1 MAFSNPKLL
10 KMISLES
17 GIPISG
23 KLYSDAL
30 SEIDGPAGT
39 YLEMMRHNVK
49 SLIEAFNS

>member
-1 MAFSNPKLL
+1 
-10 KMISLES
+10 MISLES

-39 YLEMMRHNVK
+39 YLDMMRHNLK
-49 SLIEAFNS
+49 SLIKAFNY